1 MLVAVAHPLE
11 TARTYSLRCSSL
23 SDDLPVLCSGRG
35 GWTPH
40 RLARMGRVVGFAVSV
55 LLGLSAAGRAAADP
69 QHAPMVPGNRKAV
82 AAANLRVGVAYDYD
96 HVDDTSTTFVGPSS
110 TTTLELEDIDSHAV
124 AGELVGTV
132 PLIAFTGLRTTVRG
146 GFHDARRSLDA
157 LEPGSSQISSYGAL
171 AELFARDPSL
181 GSFAVGTGF
190 DRLEGDG
197 GLAAN
202 QLTGSVDAQIYFPD
216 LGLGPLDWFS
226 RFEFRHREVE
236 GDGQVFDVDTD
247 VYHVVAGARWY
258 ASPDVAVVLTGSWQR
273 VEEEFLAEDDQTGSL
288 GLRWRL
294 PLAIRRASLEVFA
307 AASAGMSEYKESPY
321 RGDHRLVY
329 GARAGLTIRL
339 FSGETLVDSIRRYD

>member
-1 MLVAVAHPLE
+1 MLVAVAHLLE
-11 TARTYSLRCSSL
+11 IARSHSLPCRSL
-23 SDDLPVLCSGRG
+23 ADVLPVLCSGG
-35 GWTPH
+35 GGGSSPL
-40 RLARMGRVVGFAVSV
+40 LAPTVRVLGFAVGL
-55 LLGLSAAGRAAADP
+55 LLGLSAAGRAAAEPHHDP
-69 QHAPMVPGNRKAV
+69 AIPGNRTAV
-82 AAANLRVGVAYDYD
+82 AAPNLRVGVAYDFN
-96 HVDDTSTTFVGPSS
+96 HVDDTSTTFVGPIS
-110 TTTLELEDIDSHAV
+110 TATLELEDIDSNAV
-124 AGELVGTV
+124 TGELVGTV

-157 LEPGSSQISSYGAL
+157 LEPGSSEITSYGAL
-171 AELFARDPSL
+171 VELFARDPSL

-216 LGLGPLDWFS
+216 LSLGPLDWFG
-226 RFEFRHREVE
+226 RFEFRHREVA

-258 ASPDVAVVLTGSWQR
+258 ASPDVAVVFTGSWQR

-294 PLAIRRASLEVFA
+294 PLAIRHASLEVFA

-321 RGDHRLVY
+321 RGDQRLVY